1 MFIFSFLLSQK
12 SFSSQQK
19 HSNLMW
25 IIQHLLMF
33 TVYFLDVHQETKLN
47 KFFFREILDSK
58 VLAKY
63 CIQPQL
69 WFLKQKELQN

>member
-1 MFIFSFLLSQK
+1 
-12 SFSSQQK
+12 
-19 HSNLMW
+19 MW

-69 WFLKQKELQN
+69 WFLKQKELQNTTYLIATRCSCSWSF

>member
-1 MFIFSFLLSQK
+1 
-12 SFSSQQK
+12 
-19 HSNLMW
+19 MW